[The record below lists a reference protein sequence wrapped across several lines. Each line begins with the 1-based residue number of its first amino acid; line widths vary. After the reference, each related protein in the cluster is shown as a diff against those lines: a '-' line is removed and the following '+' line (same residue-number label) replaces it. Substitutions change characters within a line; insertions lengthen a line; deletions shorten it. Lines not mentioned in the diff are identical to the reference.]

1 MSCCGWCSWHARVMP
16 AELIA
21 LMLKQ
26 LPPSASE
33 LTLLDVGGHCTAQ
46 FKTQRRDL
54 NSRIVQSLPTEAS
67 DADAIVALDQPLT
80 ADFLTAAHASL
91 RPGGRLI
98 IGWRHGSPTA
108 QQQLTLEGAGFVRI
122 LIEVQGEALLL
133 RGERPHDT
141 ESPLERIRQVADGDV
156 VTDLENWPGRYVH
169 LLVRQTPERPPW
181 ALREGETLRWQ
192 ALTVGAGVERKLLAF
207 SSLPRAV
214 AFLQPAVLQGSI
226 HDVNKV
232 GKFTRETARNW
243 PLRLMLNPRPDV
255 LAQHVA
261 GTFDMDPVTAATS
274 DE

>member
-1 MSCCGWCSWHARVMP
+1 MP

-33 LTLLDVGGHCTAQ
+33 LTLLDVGGHCSAQ
-46 FKTQRRDL
+46 FMVQRRDL
-54 NSRIVQSLPTEAS
+54 NSRSVHCLPTGTS
-67 DADAIVALDQPLT
+67 DADAIVALDQPLS
-80 ADFLTAAHASL
+80 ADFLTAACACL

-98 IGWRHGSPTA
+98 IGWRHGSPSA

-133 RGERPHDT
+133 RGERPHDA
-141 ESPLERIRQVADGDV
+141 ESSLERIRQVADGDV
-156 VTDLENWPGRYVH
+156 VTDPSSWPGRYVH
-169 LLVRQTPERPPW
+169 LLVKQTPDRPPW
-181 ALREGETLRWQ
+181 ALREGEALRWQ
-192 ALTVGAGVERKLLAF
+192 ALTVGAGGEQKLLAF

-226 HDVNKV
+226 RDVNKV
-232 GKFTRETARNW
+232 GKFARETARNW
-243 PLRLMLNPRPDV
+243 SLRLLLNPAPDV
-255 LAQHVA
+255 LEQHMTGKV
-261 GTFDMDPVTAATS
+261 DVDPATAAAS

>member
-1 MSCCGWCSWHARVMP
+1 MNCCGWCSWHARVMP

-33 LTLLDVGGHCTAQ
+33 LTLLDVGGHCSAQ
-46 FKTQRRDL
+46 FTAQRRDL
-54 NSRIVQSLPTEAS
+54 NSRSVQSLPTEAS

-156 VTDLENWPGRYVH
+156 VTDLASWPGRYVH

-192 ALTVGAGVERKLLAF
+192 ALTVGAGAGQKLLAF

-214 AFLQPAVLQGSI
+214 AFLQPAVLQGSVR
-226 HDVNKV
+226 DVNKV
-232 GKFTRETARNW
+232 GKFTCETARSW
-243 PLRLMLNPRPDV
+243 PLGLLLNPGSDV
-255 LAQHVA
+255 LAQDVT
-261 GTFDMDPVTAATS
+261 GMVDMDPATAAAS